1 MSRFCCVRQSALLS
15 FHSKI
20 IRPLA
25 VQAALGYNLPCNV
38 RNLAGASMK
47 RRELLRASVITG
59 AAAALSTSLSPA
71 QRGVDASNDLAAPGW
86 KPLFLDEHQNE
97 TLIILSDL
105 IIPATDTPGA
115 KEALVN
121 RYIDLLLAAEPHESQ
136 KGFLNSLGYIDG
148 ESIRRYKAAFRYLA
162 REDQDDL
169 LHSLAFPMG
178 NSGWTG
184 EAAGSDVGHGHF
196 QHLKQRISMAYYSS
210 QIGAKELGWDGAP
223 AHGVYQGC
231 EHSEEKHK

>member
-1 MSRFCCVRQSALLS
+1 
-15 FHSKI
+15 
-20 IRPLA
+20 
-25 VQAALGYNLPCNV
+25 
-38 RNLAGASMK
+38 MK

-59 AAAALSTSLSPA
+59 AAAALGTSLSATQNPAQDSTPASELTPA
-71 QRGVDASNDLAAPGW
+71 QRGLDASNDLAAPGW

-97 TLIILSDL
+97 TLIIVSDL

-115 KEALVN
+115 KGALVN
-121 RYIDLLLAAEPHESQ
+121 RYIDLLLAAETRESQ
-136 KGFLNSLGYIDG
+136 KAFLNSLGYLDG

-162 REDQDDL
+162 RGDQDDL
-169 LHSLAFPMG
+169 LHSLAYPSG

-184 EAAGSDVGHGHF
+184 EAAGPDIGHGHF

-231 EHSEEKHK
+231 EHPEGKHK

>member
-1 MSRFCCVRQSALLS
+1 
-15 FHSKI
+15 
-20 IRPLA
+20 
-25 VQAALGYNLPCNV
+25 
-38 RNLAGASMK
+38 MK
-47 RRELLRASVITG
+47 RREMIRASLFAG
-59 AAAALSTSLSPA
+59 AAAAVRPPLSAAQSTAMPSELTPA
-71 QRGVDASNDLAAPGW
+71 QSGVDASKDLSAPGW

-121 RYIDLLLAAEPHESQ
+121 RYIDLLLAAEPSEAQ
-136 KGFLNSLGYIDG
+136 KAFLNSLGYVDG

-169 LHSLAFPMG
+169 LHSLAFPKG

-184 EAAGSDVGHGHF
+184 EAAGPDTGHGHF
-196 QHLKQRISMAYYSS
+196 QHLKQRIGMAYYSS
-210 QIGAKELGWDGAP
+210 PIGAKELGWDGAP
-223 AHGVYQGC
+223 
-231 EHSEEKHK
+231 